1 MIIKSLD
8 HLKLFVKKFGNRLI
22 KCNCIYLYGEIG
34 AGKTTLVKSL
44 INSLQEKN
52 MIKKTQVP
60 SPTFNILYE
69 YKIKNKKI
77 LHYDLYRLK
86 DKKEVDQ
93 LGIFKEKNNSIKIIE
108 WPQKIREKIKDKI
121 KIFLKYRRKENERDI
136 KIVGYGKWKKLKIDE
151 I

>member
-8 HLKLFVKKFGNRLI
+8 HLKLFIKNFGSRLI

-44 INSLQEKN
+44 INSLQEKYD
-52 MIKKTQVP
+52 KKTHVP

-93 LGIFKEKNNSIKIIE
+93 LGIFKEKII
-108 WPQKIREKIKDKI
+108 
-121 KIFLKYRRKENERDI
+121 L
-136 KIVGYGKWKKLKIDE
+136 
-151 I
+151 